1 MIGPIV
7 YLTDPSWTGTEKP
20 APLGTLRAHVDVT
33 HGYQLYRWVKATAL
47 IPANVAV
54 QYADAVDGTGAKSA
68 EQIPAIE
75 CAGFSQNAIA
85 SGSYGW
91 VCCHGNCTVTTDE
104 AVDAGD
110 PVLSSGAAGLVDDVA
125 VGGLEHAIL
134 GIYPVAIGSAT
145 TGTAR
150 ISGLI

>member
-68 EQIPAIE
+68 EQIPAKLRL
-75 CAGFSQNAIA
+75 GL
-85 SGSYGW
+85 
-91 VCCHGNCTVTTDE
+91 
-104 AVDAGD
+104 
-110 PVLSSGAAGLVDDVA
+110 LSRKLYRYNRRGC
-125 VGGLEHAIL
+125 
-134 GIYPVAIGSAT
+134 
-145 TGTAR
+145 R
-150 ISGLI
+150 CW